1 MSTTDPTI
9 EAGALTAAYQERT
22 DTPRM
27 FLVVHVEDA
36 ADRPSWVVDLPEG
49 GEVTFGRSRGATIVV
64 DHEKVSR
71 LHARIR
77 RTASGVT
84 IQDLGS
90 RNGTRINTT
99 KLEEKDGA
107 RALAAGD
114 EIAVGPATAVL
125 AVTSR
130 LARRTRIADPEA
142 FEARLAAEVDRA
154 ARYQR
159 RVVVAALRIGGDD
172 AIAEAI
178 GRAIRPMDL
187 LADYGGDQY
196 MLALPELAL
205 DEASALVR
213 RLIGEARGLGTD
225 VRAGL
230 AIAPDDA
237 RTTDQL
243 LERSRAAL
251 RRARQAGE
259 VIVAEPPAPTAP
271 TDVVLADP
279 AMKRIYAMIERIAD
293 SSLTVLILGETGV
306 GKELIADAIHRG
318 SSRRAGPLVKL
329 NCASLPE
336 NLLESELFGHE
347 RGAFTGAD
355 RRKVGFFEAANSG
368 TLFLDE
374 IGEMQ
379 LALQAKMLRVL
390 ERKVVTRVGG
400 TDELAVDVRV
410 VCATH
415 RDVEA
420 EVRAGRFREDLYFR
434 IAGFTVAV
442 PPLRDRKAEIVPLA
456 EYFLRTIAAELDQ
469 PPPQLGEDAALA
481 LASHDWPGN
490 VRELRNAVERALV
503 IRTGGVIGADDLP
516 DNIRDAGRRA
526 RPGSP
531 ENTMRDQLAELER
544 SAIVDALELQGGN
557 QTRAAQRL
565 GISRRAL
572 IYKMEKLGL
581 KAPPGG
587 KPQGS

>member
-9 EAGALTAAYQERT
+9 EAGALTAAYHDRT

-27 FLVVHVEDA
+27 FLVVHVEGT

-77 RTASGVT
+77 RTAAGVT
-84 IQDLGS
+84 VEDLGS
-90 RNGTRINTT
+90 RNGTRLNAD

-107 RALAAGD
+107 RAVAAGD
-114 EIAVGPATAVL
+114 EIGVGPATAVL

-159 RVVVAALRIGGDD
+159 RIVVAALKVGGDD
-172 AIAEAI
+172 AVAEAI

-251 RRARQAGE
+251 RRTRQAGD
-259 VIVAEPPAPTAP
+259 VVVAEPPAPTTPA
-271 TDVVLADP
+271 DVVLADP
-279 AMKRIYAMIERIAD
+279 AMKRIYAMVERIAD
-293 SSLTVLILGETGV
+293 STLTVLVLGETGV

-318 SSRRAGPLVKL
+318 SSRRGGPLVKL

-355 RRKVGFFEAANSG
+355 RRKIGFFEAATGG

-442 PPLRDRKAEIVPLA
+442 PPLRDRKTEIVPLA
-456 EYFLRTIAAELDQ
+456 EHFLRSIAAELDQ
-469 PPPQLGEDAALA
+469 PPPPLGDDAAAA

-490 VRELRNAVERALV
+490 VRELRNAVERAMV
-503 IRTGGVIGADDLP
+503 IRTSGVIHADDLP
-516 DNIRDAGRRA
+516 DNVRDAGRRA
-526 RPGSP
+526 RPGSA

-544 SAIVDALELQGGN
+544 SAIVDALELHGGN

-581 KAPPGG
+581 KPPPGA
-587 KPQGS
+587 KP